1 MSEKVEVHIR
11 ASEQQSL
18 NQFDSIFIDDIVHN
32 ERPRKVGNCFALWY
46 RNGDPLITI
55 GPHCN
60 RISRASFLHICY
72 RCDNT
77 LYNIFAICGIKGSV
91 LGSVNW
97 VLCVGTVRSFL
108 LMHGTE
114 ESWGDI
120 EEEHDV

>member
-11 ASEQQSL
+11 ASEPSL

-32 ERPRKVGNCFALWY
+32 KRPRKVGNCFALWY

-60 RISRASFLHICY
+60 IISRASFLRFCC

-77 LYNIFAICGIKGSV
+77 LYHIFAVCGIQRMF
-91 LGSVNW
+91 LGSINW
-97 VLCVGTVRSFL
+97 VLCIDTVRSFL
-108 LMHGTE
+108 LMHGIE
-114 ESWGDI
+114 ESGSDF